1 MRWAARAS
9 AWGAQQQQQRRP
21 PQEPPG
27 AQPADAQRRVRRAPA
42 VAAEARHRPGGW
54 ARSTRAS
61 AAAWWLVEPCTASSS
76 ALRISCDAHTKQ
88 EEHLAGVNQDRRRM
102 HGGLSARV
110 RGRGEGAR
118 TTICGQKGHVAFV
131 STPSLCD
138 TAFSARGRTKPFS
151 QAVTSAVAGGTVHST
166 FRFFF
171 DGAHPAPPTPPG
183 IMSDAG
189 LTTSHCEAGG
199 FAVRGGKGR
208 SARRKRSQCEAG
220 ELAVRSRRG
229 RSARPKRSQCE
240 SEEVAVRGRG
250 DAVRSRGGRTA

>member
-1 MRWAARAS
+1 MHTQSR
-9 AWGAQQQQQRRP
+9 
-21 PQEPPG
+21 
-27 AQPADAQRRVRRAPA
+27 
-42 VAAEARHRPGGW
+42 
-54 ARSTRAS
+54 RSTSQAS
-61 AAAWWLVEPCTASSS
+61 INIDDECT
-76 ALRISCDAHTKQ
+76 
-88 EEHLAGVNQDRRRM
+88 E
-102 HGGLSARV
+102 GLSARV

-208 SARRKRSQCEAG
+208 SARRKMSQCEAG

-240 SEEVAVRGRG
+240 AGGTQCEAEGVALRRK
-250 DAVRSRGGRTA
+250 

>member
-1 MRWAARAS
+1 MHTQSRRSTSQASIKIDDECTEGFRHVCGGGARAHAPQSAARKGMSRLFQRPAS
-9 AWGAQQQQQRRP
+9 ATQPSRRGAGQSP
-21 PQEPPG
+21 
-27 AQPADAQRRVRRAPA
+27 
-42 VAAEARHRPGGW
+42 
-54 ARSTRAS
+54 
-61 AAAWWLVEPCTASSS
+61 
-76 ALRISCDAHTKQ
+76 
-88 EEHLAGVNQDRRRM
+88 
-102 HGGLSARV
+102 SAR
-110 RGRGEGAR
+110 
-118 TTICGQKGHVAFV
+118 
-131 STPSLCD
+131 PS
-138 TAFSARGRTKPFS
+138 R
-151 QAVTSAVAGGTVHST
+151 AVAGGTVHST

-229 RSARPKRSQCE
+229 RSAKPKRSQCE
-240 SEEVAVRGRG
+240 AEEVAVRGRG